1 MPKESFL
8 NLELVG
14 KVGIEGNMTLRF
26 FPENIEGGTNYG
38 GRQWY
43 VQAKEEENNK
53 DVYSTEFSIETSTM
67 VAFCKAM
74 LAYCEILEKED
85 KKQFM

>member
-1 MPKESFL
+1 MDRFTDLTLKL
-8 NLELVG
+8 TDHTELGRLSLLFHPEGVG
-14 KVGIEGNMTLRF
+14 
-26 FPENIEGGTNYG
+26 GGTKHG

-43 VQAKEEENNK
+43 IRITDEDRNGDE
-53 DVYSTEFSIETSTM
+53 DYSDEMCIDTSTM

-85 KKQFM
+85 KEQFM

>member
-8 NLELVG
+8 NLELIG
-14 KVGIEGNMTLRF
+14 RAHAEGRMILRF

-38 GRQWY
+38 GREWF
-43 VQAKEEENNK
+43 VQAKEEEDNEE
-53 DVYSTEFSIETSTM
+53 VYSTEFSIETSTM